1 MTRPCTILV
10 IDDDADLR
18 ETLVDILS
26 DQGFEVVS
34 AEHGAAALQIV
45 QQRNLRPDV
54 ILLDIMMPVMD
65 GPTFAAERKNEPRLA
80 TVPVIALTAHRDCAG
95 AARQVGAVVCLSK
108 PLKLEKL
115 VAAIESAAG
124 RDGQPVSPAH

>member
-18 ETLVDILS
+18 ETLVDLLS
-26 DQGFEVVS
+26 DRGFEVVA
-34 AEHGAAALQIV
+34 AEHGAAALQIA

-54 ILLDIMMPVMD
+54 ILLDMMMPVMD
-65 GPTFAAERKNEPRLA
+65 GPTFAAERTKAPRLA
-80 TVPVIALTAHRDCAG
+80 TVPVIALTAHRDCAW

-108 PLKLEKL
+108 PIKLEKL

-124 RDGQPVSPAH
+124 RVEG

>member
-10 IDDDADLR
+10 VDDDADLR
-18 ETLVDILS
+18 EALVDILS

-45 QQRNLRPDV
+45 QQRDLRPDV

-80 TVPVIALTAHRDCAG
+80 TVPVIALTAHRDCAW
-95 AARQVGAVVCLSK
+95 AARQVAAVVCLSK

-124 RDGQPVSPAH
+124 RDGQPVRPAH